1 MHETLLSRVPHEQL
15 PEGAAQAWEML
26 NELTS
31 KPTFVEVFANAPELL
46 DFVMRHF
53 YMDIFFSG
61 RVEEKYKQLARLR
74 LSLLHGCRTCNLQ
87 NVIGMAESGY
97 TQEQI
102 RAMEQGE
109 FDSFTEA
116 EQAVIELADQIAM
129 TNPDGELTPQ
139 LHQKLS
145 RHFST
150 ADICELG
157 LVMGVISGLAKMA
170 FSFNLVEK
178 EGYCPFGTQ

>member
-1 MHETLLSRVPHEQL
+1 MHETALTRIPREQL
-15 PEGAAQAWEML
+15 PEGAMVAWDAL
-26 NELTS
+26 NELTA

-46 DFVMRHF
+46 DFVMQHF
-53 YMDIFFSG
+53 YMDIFFAG

-87 NVIGMAESGY
+87 NVIGMADSGY

-102 RAMEQGE
+102 SAMEQGE

-129 TNPDGELTPQ
+129 TNPHGELTPE

-145 RHFST
+145 PHFSS

-178 EGYCPFGTQ
+178 EGYCQFGSQ